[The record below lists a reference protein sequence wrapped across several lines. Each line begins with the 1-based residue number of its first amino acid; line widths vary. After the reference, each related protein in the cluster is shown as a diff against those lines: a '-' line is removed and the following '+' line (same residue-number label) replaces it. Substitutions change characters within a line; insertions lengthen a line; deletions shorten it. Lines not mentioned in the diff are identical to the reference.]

1 MRALALHDALDK
13 GARVMRAESTGST
26 HNPHIKR
33 DICRWHEMQFLS
45 QPGFLSGEQVLGIA
59 TGCGS
64 YHVATRCC

>member
-13 GARVMRAESTGST
+13 GVRVMRAESTGSP

-33 DICRWHEMQFLS
+33 DIRQWYEMQFLS

-59 TGCGS
+59 LDA
-64 YHVATRCC
+64 VAAT